1 MDHYSRTVI
10 KAVER
15 NRNSVVKID
24 VFGNRSRRGVL
35 HGSGSGFVISSDG
48 YVFTNCHV
56 VDRADHIRVI
66 LPDGSHENAELV
78 GMDPDSDL
86 ALIKIYTSGFDAAEL
101 GDSDRLRI
109 GQLVI
114 AIGNPYGFQ
123 HSVTAGVVS
132 ALGRSLRTPG
142 GRMVEN
148 VIQTDAALNP
158 GNSGG
163 PMINGDGEV
172 VGVNTAIISG
182 AQGLCFALAINTAK
196 DVAGDL
202 IAYGRVMRSHLG
214 ILIQEIEL
222 SRRIINSLCLETTR
236 GILITG
242 VETGSPALRA
252 DLRNGDILV
261 QFDGN
266 DITGSSRLYR
276 MLRAGI
282 AGKAIKLGLVREGGF
297 IELIITP
304 EMKKA

>member
-10 KAVER
+10 GAVER
-15 NRNSVVKID
+15 NRNSVLKID
-24 VFGNRSRRGVL
+24 VFGNRSSRGRP
-35 HGSGSGFVISSDG
+35 HGSGSGFIISSDG

-56 VDRADHIRVI
+56 VDRADHIRAI
-66 LPDGSHENAELV
+66 LPDGSQENAELI

-86 ALIKIYTSGFDAAEL
+86 ALIKIYTSGFEAAEL
-101 GDSDRLRI
+101 GDSDQLRI

-142 GRMVEN
+142 GKMVEN

-202 IAYGRVMRSHLG
+202 IAYGRVMRSYLG

-222 SRRIINSLCLETTR
+222 SRRIINSLRLETTR

-242 VETGSPALRA
+242 VEPGSPALRA
-252 DLRNGDILV
+252 DLRKGDILV
-261 QFDGN
+261 QFDGT
-266 DITGSSRLYR
+266 DIAGSSRLYR
-276 MLRAGI
+276 MLRTGI
-282 AGKAIKLGLVREGGF
+282 AGKAIKLGLVRTGRF
-297 IELIITP
+297 MELSIIP